1 MGGRARDQRARIR
14 AAARRGAAGV
24 CATGIHTTGHT
35 RTAFRSRPGGGAF
48 LDPGARRALV
58 DSEPS
63 TACVQ
68 SNTRSTAGG
77 ASAGVDARG

>member
-1 MGGRARDQRARIR
+1 MGGGACDQRARVR
-14 AAARRGAAGV
+14 ATARRIAAGV

-48 LDPGARRALV
+48 MDPGARRAFV

-63 TACVQ
+63 TA
-68 SNTRSTAGG
+68 
-77 ASAGVDARG
+77 